1 MLLTYD
7 IEIDNEKIVKNL
19 KRLTNQIYKLL
30 PDREEGSD
38 WQKPLEIIIEEFAGM
53 NELFLDQHDI
63 FFSLLCKLK
72 GLFTLT
78 NEEDFLLYRRVIF
91 ESLGLV
97 SKLMPQCHCED

>member
-1 MLLTYD
+1 MQLAYE
-7 IEIDNEKIVKNL
+7 IEIDNDKINKNL

-30 PDREEGSD
+30 PDREEGSE

-53 NELFLDQHDI
+53 DQLFLDQHDV

-78 NEEDFLLYRRVIF
+78 EDEDFFLYRRVIF

-97 SKLMPQCHCED
+97 SKLMPQ